1 MDLFILECI
10 KSIEFAESETSKF
23 ILEFYTDLT
32 FEDNTSI
39 DENNT
44 KTKLPVNPANC

>member
-10 KSIEFAESETSKF
+10 KSIESGEIETSKF

-32 FEDNTSI
+32 IEQNTKI
-39 DENNT
+39 DENNS
-44 KTKLPVNPANC
+44 KTQLPV